1 MNFIR
6 HSLACCVVTVSFLL
20 GGCATATKSTDMVAT
35 PATPVTKHAGSL
47 TVNVT
52 GGNETS
58 PMWKSMVSDTDFADA
73 IRASIKQ
80 SGLFAMIGTG
90 TASDYQL
97 DIQLVRLVQPN
108 FGASFKVTL
117 ETSWFL
123 KSRQDQKM
131 IWQKSVTSSHTATV
145 GDAFVGVTRLR
156 LATEGAVRENIKD
169 AIVQMG
175 ALTFP

>member
-6 HSLACCVVTVSFLL
+6 QSLACCLVTASFLL

-35 PATPVTKHAGSL
+35 PATAVTKHAGAV

-52 GGNETS
+52 GGSETS

-80 SGLFAMIGTG
+80 SGLFAAIGAG

-97 DIQLVRLVQPN
+97 DIQLVRLVQPS

-123 KSRQDQKM
+123 KSSHDQKM
-131 IWQKSVTSSHTATV
+131 IWQKSVTSSHTATM
-145 GDAFVGVTRLR
+145 GEAFAGVTRLR

-175 ALTFP
+175 TLTLP